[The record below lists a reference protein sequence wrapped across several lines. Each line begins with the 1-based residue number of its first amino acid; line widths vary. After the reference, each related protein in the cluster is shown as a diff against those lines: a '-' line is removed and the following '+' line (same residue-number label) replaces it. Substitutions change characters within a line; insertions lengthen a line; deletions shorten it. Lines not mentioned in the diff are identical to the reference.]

1 MTLDNKYEN
10 NIIMNKENLQTKVEA
25 LEANVEVKRNELGV
39 AMSEA
44 QVAREELADAGKPV
58 ISESV
63 AADLVEQ
70 LAEVFSDIV
79 QNVDTSDLSPEFGLS
94 YNEIYLE
101 GLDMSHIGVSD
112 HDIQAV
118 LEEFFTIEEDKDDFV
133 NEDDSGKV
141 DGKFV

>member
-1 MTLDNKYEN
+1 MMD
-10 NIIMNKENLQTKVEA
+10 KENLQTKVEA
-25 LEANVEVKRNELGV
+25 LEANVEAKRNELGV

-70 LAEVFSDIV
+70 LAEMFSSIV
-79 QNVDTSDLSPEFGLS
+79 QDVDTSDLSPEFGLS

-101 GLDMSHIGVSD
+101 GLDMSHIGISD
-112 HDIQAV
+112 CDIQAV
-118 LEEFFTIEEDKDDFV
+118 LEEFFAIEEDKDDFV